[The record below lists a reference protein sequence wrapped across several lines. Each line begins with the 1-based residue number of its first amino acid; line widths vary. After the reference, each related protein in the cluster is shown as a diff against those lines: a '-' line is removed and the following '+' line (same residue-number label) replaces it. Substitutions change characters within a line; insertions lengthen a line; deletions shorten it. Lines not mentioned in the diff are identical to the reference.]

1 MLKTLHL
8 FFPFQSVHSG
18 RNMLAQLEC
27 SLICSYCTFKLET
40 STCFMVWKSESL
52 TGVVALL
59 GSSTVYP
66 LVVAAHPLEP
76 NQFAL
81 GLSDGGVQVIEPLE
95 SEGKWGVGPP
105 PDNGVPSGPASGNQ
119 GSDQTPRWGLEV
131 GAGLGIGVKCA
142 TNHSLRLPPFLAYMH
157 AEALHIPGSE
167 VLLQNFHTAG
177 DRSGGIVVHFF
188 GAHRVDL
195 EWSWWRTGVS
205 VMKWCSTSWRGVME
219 VSVQNLFI

>member
-119 GSDQTPRWGLEV
+119 GSDQTPRWGLAV

-142 TNHSLRLPPFLAYMH
+142 TNHSLRLPPFSSIYA
-157 AEALHIPGSE
+157 
-167 VLLQNFHTAG
+167 
-177 DRSGGIVVHFF
+177 
-188 GAHRVDL
+188 
-195 EWSWWRTGVS
+195 
-205 VMKWCSTSWRGVME
+205 CRGPPY
-219 VSVQNLFI
+219 S